1 MSYRMLFVDDDE
13 HLLQGLKRLT
23 RTQNKPWTCDFA
35 ASGEEGLEL
44 LGNRTYDVI
53 ISDMKMPHM
62 DGAAFLEK
70 VREIAPQAV
79 RIVLSGYS
87 KTESIASVA
96 NTAHQYLAKPCSF
109 EQLANVIDRALI
121 LRQHFA
127 NTAIHELA
135 GRLENLP
142 SPSDHYSQLME
153 LLDDPDSTAEAIA
166 KIAKEDVAMVA
177 ELLKLTNSQ
186 YFSLASTATTVEQAV
201 KLLGTDVIRMLVFN
215 VGIFSAFTTQ
225 GSEAKLISMLQSRA
239 LHLASTCA
247 NGAAALSLP
256 PVRVQLAYVTGML
269 CEIGILI
276 LLDRAPTAYTSLTI
290 RAVQSNTPLLQIEQK
305 ALGVNHADLGAY
317 LLGLWG
323 FQDDVVW
330 AVTARSPRAPETV
343 DPGSLTPILQRVLSE
358 YPLEDALKK
367 CMEAPS

>member
-1 MSYRMLFVDDDE
+1 
-13 HLLQGLKRLT
+13 
-23 RTQNKPWTCDFA
+23 
-35 ASGEEGLEL
+35 
-44 LGNRTYDVI
+44 
-53 ISDMKMPHM
+53 
-62 DGAAFLEK
+62 
-70 VREIAPQAV
+70 
-79 RIVLSGYS
+79 
-87 KTESIASVA
+87 
-96 NTAHQYLAKPCSF
+96 
-109 EQLANVIDRALI
+109 
-121 LRQHFA
+121 
-127 NTAIHELA
+127 
-135 GRLENLP
+135 
-142 SPSDHYSQLME
+142 
-153 LLDDPDSTAEAIA
+153 
-166 KIAKEDVAMVA
+166 
-177 ELLKLTNSQ
+177 
-186 YFSLASTATTVEQAV
+186 
-201 KLLGTDVIRMLVFN
+201 
-215 VGIFSAFTTQ
+215 
-225 GSEAKLISMLQSRA
+225 MLQSRA

-276 LLDRAPTAYTSLTI
+276 LLDRAPTAYTDLTI
-290 RAVQSNTPLLQIEQK
+290 RSGQSNTPLLQIEQK